1 MTDITTTTTD
11 TPALTALLLARC
23 AALRNALER
32 AAREAIAGN
41 GHAGSM
47 QALSDDD
54 RMQERIAPLL
64 PKREEVTP
72 ADAEMARHVTETGG
86 INR

>member
-1 MTDITTTTTD
+1 MKTTNDTTLTD
-11 TPALTALLLARC
+11 LLLARC
-23 AALRNALER
+23 AALRAALET
-32 AAREAIAGN
+32 AAREALAGN

-64 PKREEVTP
+64 PKQDEKEVG
-72 ADAEMARHVTETGG
+72 R
-86 INR
+86 